1 MGEGQRVEEEANPL
15 LSLELDVGLRPG
27 TMT

>member
-15 LSLELDVGLRPG
+15 LNLELDVGLHPG
-27 TMT
+27 TLT